1 MGHLPFNDQCP
12 SHMEI
17 SQLICLANHM
27 TGFYI
32 TETLVVKWLREKEDK
47 RLFAIN

>member
-17 SQLICLANHM
+17 SPLICLANQL
-27 TGFYI
+27 TGSYI
-32 TETLVVKWLREKEDK
+32 REILVVKWLREKEDK
-47 RLFAIN
+47 RLFEIN